1 MISLMSQ
8 TLISHKFKYLAF
20 TCNDIYELVDVKK
33 QAYKEGY
40 DVLIGIL
47 NRFRFEVEDDVLKT
61 ETLQLKNSF

>member
-1 MISLMSQ
+1 MSQ
-8 TLISHKFKYLAF
+8 TLISHKIKYLAF
-20 TCNDIYELVDVKK
+20 TSNDIYELVDVKK

-47 NRFRFEVEDDVLKT
+47 NRFRFEAEDDVLKT